1 MRLSSLLLAVVAAA
15 VLLESAPAGA
25 DSTPAPSSQGAYK
38 AYASCDDAEPFH
50 SAPAHRCGYDKPRLF
65 RATFVFR
72 SEDGKRALKACFRV
86 YGAAPLGGG
95 HACAKLKPTA
105 YKAYPFK
112 ISGVR
117 QPFSV
122 KVTWFTKAPGAG
134 GRFKPVATSF
144 LRAHT

>member
-1 MRLSSLLLAVVAAA
+1 MRSSILFLAAA
-15 VLLESAPAGA
+15 VSTVLLLAPAGA
-25 DSTPAPSSQGAYK
+25 SSAPAPSSKGDYK

-50 SAPAHRCGYDKPRLF
+50 AAPAHRCGYDKPRLF
-65 RATFVFR
+65 RATFVFQ
-72 SEDGKRALKACFRV
+72 SKVGKRAVKACFRV

-105 YKAYPFK
+105 YRAYPFK

-134 GRFKPVATSF
+134 GSFQPVATSF
-144 LRAHT
+144 LKAHT

>member
-1 MRLSSLLLAVVAAA
+1 MRFTTTLIVVLALTA
-15 VLLESAPAGA
+15 VLTGPAAQAQPG
-25 DSTPAPSSQGAYK
+25 PKGAYK
-38 AYASCDDAEPFH
+38 AYASCDDAAPFH
-50 SAPAHRCGYDKPRLF
+50 AARRCGYDKPRLF

-72 SEDGKRALKACFRV
+72 SNVGKLALKACFRV

-105 YKAYPFK
+105 RKAYPFK

-122 KVTWFTKAPGAG
+122 KVTWFTKVPGSG
-134 GRFKPVATSF
+134 GSFRLAASSF
-144 LRAHT
+144 LKVHA

>member
-15 VLLESAPAGA
+15 VLLSAPVAAGSA
-25 DSTPAPSSQGAYK
+25 PAPSSQGDYR

-50 SAPAHRCGYDKPRLF
+50 AAPAHRCGYDKPRLF

-72 SEDGKRALKACFRV
+72 SEVGKRAVKACFRV

-95 HACAKLKPTA
+95 HACAKLKPTV

-134 GRFKPVATSF
+134 GRFKPVAASF

>member
-1 MRLSSLLLAVVAAA
+1 MKLSGLLLAVAAA
-15 VLLESAPAGA
+15 ALLLTPAGA
-25 DSTPAPSSQGAYK
+25 SFAAAPSSKGDYR
-38 AYASCDDAEPFH
+38 AYASCDDARPYH
-50 SAPAHRCGYDKPRLF
+50 AAPTHRCDYDKPRLF

-72 SEDGKRALKACFRV
+72 SEVGKRAVKACFRV

-105 YKAYPFK
+105 YRAYPFK

-122 KVTWFTKAPGAG
+122 KVTWFTKVPGAG
-134 GRFKPVATSF
+134 GSFKPAAGSF

>member
-1 MRLSSLLLAVVAAA
+1 MRTSSFLLTVLASTAFLVAA
-15 VLLESAPAGA
+15 PTAGA
-25 DSTPAPSSQGAYK
+25 GVGASTKGDYK
-38 AYASCDDAEPFH
+38 AYASCNDSKPFK
-50 SAPAHRCGYDKPRLF
+50 AARRCGYDKPRLF
-65 RATFVFR
+65 RATFVFE
-72 SEDGKRALKACFRV
+72 SNVGKRVVKACFRV

-122 KVTWFTKAPGAG
+122 KVTWFTKVPGSG
-134 GRFKPVATSF
+134 KNFKPVANSF

>member
-1 MRLSSLLLAVVAAA
+1 MRLTSLLIAFLASAA
-15 VLLESAPAGA
+15 VLTAPAGA
-25 DSTPAPSSQGAYK
+25 VTVPGPSSQGKYK
-38 AYASCDDAEPFH
+38 AFASCDDAKPFK
-50 SAPAHRCGYDKPRLF
+50 AAHRCGYDKPRLF
-65 RATFVFR
+65 RATFVFQSR
-72 SEDGKRALKACFRV
+72 VGERALKACFRV
-86 YGAAPLGGG
+86 YGAPPLGGG

-122 KVTWFTKAPGAG
+122 KVTWFAKMPGSG
-134 GRFKPVATSF
+134 GSFKPVAASF

>member
-1 MRLSSLLLAVVAAA
+1 MRTSSLLLA
-15 VLLESAPAGA
+15 LLASIALLSAPVRAGVG
-25 DSTPAPSSQGAYK
+25 APPKGDYK
-38 AYASCDDAEPFH
+38 AYASCDDAKPFT
-50 SAPAHRCGYDKPRLF
+50 AARRCGYDKPRLF

-72 SEDGKRALKACFRV
+72 SNVGKRGLKACFRV

-95 HACAKLKPTA
+95 HACAKLKPAT

-117 QPFSV
+117 QPFAV
-122 KVTWFTKAPGAG
+122 KVTWFTMVPGAG
-134 GRFKPVATSF
+134 TDFRPVASSF